1 MPQPSPSLDF
11 LVTCVLDDSTGGVFP
26 ERPLRRGRLLRL
38 AIGWCTSS
46 FDFFVTYVLDAST
59 RGVFPQ
65 RTLRHGPLL
74 RVVIGWLLDKTV
86 ALLNF
91 LRTYGSTGG
100 VTPERPPW
108 HGRCCFQWFLD
119 ETVTY
124 VIAHVVSTS

>member
-1 MPQPSPSLDF
+1 MDACGDWLESSMKPSLPH
-11 LVTCVLDDSTGGVFP
+11 VRTVWRVFP
-26 ERPLRRGRLLRL
+26 VTTSAWTRADTKCLLSL
-38 AIGWCTSS
+38 
-46 FDFFVTYVLDAST
+46 
-59 RGVFPQ
+59 
-65 RTLRHGPLL
+65 
-74 RVVIGWLLDKTV
+74 VIGWLLDKTV